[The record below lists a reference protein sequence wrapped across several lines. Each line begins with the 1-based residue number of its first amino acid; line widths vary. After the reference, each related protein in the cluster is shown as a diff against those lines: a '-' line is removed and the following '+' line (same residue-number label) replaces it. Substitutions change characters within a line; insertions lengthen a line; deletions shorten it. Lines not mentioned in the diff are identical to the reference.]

1 LINPSIK
8 LESKMSELIAT
19 FVVLLVFFVLMS
31 IGYIVKKKAVEGS
44 CGGLGVLG
52 IEKACDCD
60 DPCDKRKRRMAEEE
74 RREKLAQNRII

>member
-1 LINPSIK
+1 
-8 LESKMSELIAT
+8 MSELIAT

-31 IGYIVKKKAVEGS
+31 IGYLVKKKAVEGS